1 MRLYPGQV
9 RNWIDRHGGLT
20 PRLIQMRGR
29 DLAEM
34 YRTCQ

>member
-1 MRLYPGQV
+1 MRLYPPEI

-20 PRLIQMRGR
+20 PRIMALRGR
-29 DLAEM
+29 ELAAL